1 MLLFVHCRQE
11 RVLVPHI
18 VRACVDEVERR
29 GLEEEGIYR
38 ISGASNEIQALKQA
52 FNTSKC
58 VMVISNHT
66 VNSVPQNVLLP

>member
-1 MLLFVHCRQE
+1 MLPSYVNLCVCVSSFVHCRHE

-29 GLEEEGIYR
+29 GLQEEGIYR
-38 ISGASNEIQALKQA
+38 LSGASNEIQALKHA

-58 VMVISNHT
+58 V
-66 VNSVPQNVLLP
+66 